1 MTTTLP
7 PDTVALGRR
16 SLHHLRAALERS
28 LGVQAASLL
37 QEAGFASGEAMFA
50 AFEAW
55 VGERYGVERAEALD
69 GAYLGEALSSFFAR
83 QGWGSLTL
91 ERPTESVVVLEAR
104 EWAESAPG
112 AGPYPS
118 CHLSAG
124 LMADLFSRMAG
135 SQFAAMEVACRSRA
149 DEQCRFLLASPETLT
164 LVYERMSHG
173 MTYQQSLGLA

>member
-83 QGWGSLTL
+83 QGWGALTL

-104 EWAESAPG
+104 EWAESAPRG
-112 AGPYPS
+112 
-118 CHLSAG
+118 
-124 LMADLFSRMAG
+124 
-135 SQFAAMEVACRSRA
+135 RA
-149 DEQCRFLLASPETLT
+149 LPLVSPVGRPHGRPLLEDGRLPVRRDGGRLPQP
-164 LVYERMSHG
+164 R
-173 MTYQQSLGLA
+173 